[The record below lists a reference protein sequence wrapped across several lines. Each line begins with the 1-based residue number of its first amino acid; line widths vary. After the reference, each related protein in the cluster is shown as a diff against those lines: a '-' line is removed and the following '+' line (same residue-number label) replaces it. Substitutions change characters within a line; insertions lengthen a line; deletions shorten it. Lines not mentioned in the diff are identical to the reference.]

1 MALDSFFPSFL
12 KKWLLF
18 FLLTVEDLHES
29 FAKFNIEGGINNWVD
44 STVDVSK
51 PRKGAVHCWG
61 DVAIAVHVQDVG
73 DEKWEPADDE
83 NTWGKK
89 NKQIV
94 IAENWKISE
103 TENSK
108 PPVCLLCL
116 SSF

>member
-73 DEKWEPADDE
+73 DEEWEPADDE

-89 NKQIV
+89 INR
-94 IAENWKISE
+94 
-103 TENSK
+103 
-108 PPVCLLCL
+108 L
-116 SSF
+116 